1 MSIFGKLFTKADGK
15 EKGPSLSEEELIERL
30 QYCKEHDLPVH
41 HRIHGDLKVTRVEE
55 ERFFAD
61 SDSRQNL
68 MFPYKYFGD
77 GLLTLP
83 DVPEHGKNS
92 GGAW

>member
-1 MSIFGKLFTKADGK
+1 MSIIGNLFTKADGAK
-15 EKGPSLSEEELIERL
+15 KNPSLSEEELVEKL
-30 QYCKEHDLPVH
+30 KYCKEHGLPVH

-61 SDSRQNL
+61 SEDRQGL

-83 DVPEHGKNS
+83 EDEKNS

>member
-1 MSIFGKLFTKADGK
+1 MSIIGKLFAKADGK
-15 EKGPSLSEEELIERL
+15 AKSPSLSGEELIEKL
-30 QYCKEHDLPVH
+30 NDCKERGIPVH
-41 HRIHGDLKVTRVEE
+41 HRIHGDLKVTRVEK

-61 SDSRQNL
+61 SDTRKDL
-68 MFPYKYFGD
+68 MFPYKYFDD

-83 DVPEHGKNS
+83 EEKNS

>member
-1 MSIFGKLFTKADGK
+1 MSIIRKLFAKADGT
-15 EKGPSLSEEELIERL
+15 EKSPSLSEEELIQRL
-30 QYCKEHDLPVH
+30 KYCKEQGLPVH

-55 ERFFAD
+55 DRFFAD
-61 SDSRQNL
+61 SEDRTGL

-83 DVPEHGKNS
+83 GEEQSS

>member
-1 MSIFGKLFTKADGK
+1 MSIIGKLFTKADGAK
-15 EKGPSLSEEELIERL
+15 KNPSLSEEELVEKL
-30 QYCKEHDLPVH
+30 KYCKEHGLPVH

-61 SDSRQNL
+61 SEDRQGL

-83 DVPEHGKNS
+83 EDEKNS

>member
-1 MSIFGKLFTKADGK
+1 MSIIGKLFTKADGAK
-15 EKGPSLSEEELIERL
+15 KNPSLSEEELVEKL
-30 QYCKEHDLPVH
+30 KYCKEHGLPVH

-55 ERFFAD
+55 DRFFAD
-61 SDSRQNL
+61 SEDRTGL

-83 DVPEHGKNS
+83 EDEKNS

>member
-1 MSIFGKLFTKADGK
+1 MSIIGKLFTKADGDK
-15 EKGPSLSEEELIERL
+15 KSVPLSEDELIKRL
-30 QYCKEHDLPVH
+30 KYCKEHSIPVR
-41 HRIHGDLKVTRVEE
+41 HRIHGDLKVTRVEA

-61 SDSRQNL
+61 SDSRKDL
-68 MFPYKYFGD
+68 MFPYKYFDD

-83 DVPEHGKNS
+83 EEEKNS

>member
-1 MSIFGKLFTKADGK
+1 MSIIGKLFAKADGK
-15 EKGPSLSEEELIERL
+15 EKSPALSEDELIERL
-30 QYCKEHDLPVH
+30 KYCKERGLPVH
-41 HRIHGDLKVTRVEE
+41 HKIHGDLTVTRVEA

-61 SDSRQNL
+61 SEDRKGL

-83 DVPEHGKNS
+83 EEEKSS

>member
-1 MSIFGKLFTKADGK
+1 MSIIGKLFTKADGAK
-15 EKGPSLSEEELIERL
+15 KNPSLSEEELVEKL
-30 QYCKEHDLPVH
+30 KYCKEHGIPVH

-61 SDSRQNL
+61 SEDRQGL

-83 DVPEHGKNS
+83 EDEKNS

>member
-1 MSIFGKLFTKADGK
+1 MSIIGKLFAKPDGNK
-15 EKGPSLSEEELIERL
+15 KTPSLSEDELVERL
-30 QYCKEHDLPVH
+30 KYCKEHGLPVH
-41 HRIHGDLKVTRVEE
+41 HRIHGDLKVTRVEN

-61 SDSRQNL
+61 SDVRKDL
-68 MFPYKYFGD
+68 MFPYKYFED

-83 DVPEHGKNS
+83 EEEKNS

>member
-1 MSIFGKLFTKADGK
+1 MSIIGKLFTKADGSK
-15 EKGPSLSEEELIERL
+15 KNPSLSEEELVEKL
-30 QYCKEHDLPVH
+30 KYCKEHGLPVH
-41 HRIHGDLKVTRVEE
+41 HRIHGALKVTRVEE

-61 SDSRQNL
+61 SEDRQGL

-83 DVPEHGKNS
+83 EDEKNS

>member
-1 MSIFGKLFTKADGK
+1 MSIIGKLFAKADGDK
-15 EKGPSLSEEELIERL
+15 KNAPLSEDELIERL
-30 QYCKEHDLPVH
+30 KVCKERGLPVH
-41 HRIHGDLKVTRVEE
+41 HRIHGDLKVTRVES

-61 SDSRQNL
+61 SDSRKDL
-68 MFPYKYFGD
+68 MFPYKYFDD

-83 DVPEHGKNS
+83 EEDKNS

>member
-1 MSIFGKLFTKADGK
+1 MSIIGKLFAKPDGNK
-15 EKGPSLSEEELIERL
+15 KTPSLSEEELVERL
-30 QYCKEHDLPVH
+30 KYCKEHGLPVH
-41 HRIHGDLKVTRVEE
+41 HRIHGDLKVTRVEN

-61 SDSRQNL
+61 SDVRRDL
-68 MFPYKYFGD
+68 MFPYKYFED

-83 DVPEHGKNS
+83 EEEKNS

>member
-1 MSIFGKLFTKADGK
+1 MSTIGKLFTKADGSK
-15 EKGPSLSEEELIERL
+15 KNPSLSEEELVEKL
-30 QYCKEHDLPVH
+30 KYCKAHGIPVH

-61 SDSRQNL
+61 SEDRQGL

-83 DVPEHGKNS
+83 EDEKNS

>member
-1 MSIFGKLFTKADGK
+1 MGFLNKLMGKADTK
-15 EKGPSLSEEELIERL
+15 KPVLSEDELIKKL
-30 QYCKEHDLPVH
+30 KFCKEHNLPVH
-41 HRIHGDLKVTRVEE
+41 HKIHGDLKVTRIED

-61 SDSRQNL
+61 SDTRKDL
-68 MFPYKYFGD
+68 MFPYKYFSD

-83 DVPEHGKNS
+83 EDKSS

>member
-1 MSIFGKLFTKADGK
+1 MSIIGKLFAKANDK
-15 EKGPSLSEEELIERL
+15 EKSPSLSEEELVERL
-30 QYCKEHDLPVH
+30 RYCKEHDLPVH
-41 HRIHGDLKVTRVEE
+41 HRIHGDLKVTRVEKD
-55 ERFFAD
+55 RFFAD
-61 SDSRQNL
+61 SEDRAGL

-83 DVPEHGKNS
+83 EEEKQS